1 MSVHR
6 TRVGRVH
13 SELDSNLDA
22 CIQETIVHDGR
33 YPTDVRR
40 ESRYRAMDPANR
52 AGRSSASARTHTYST
67 RSTIQ
72 SKTDAV
78 QPIGNPN
85 ERLGIADASRTMTRG
100 AARRLAGVNAPERN
114 QFLFTS
120 RRTTAGAVPVTAV
133 AGDSPCPKQ
142 ARSITSATPS

>member
-1 MSVHR
+1 MLGGSACMSVHR

-40 ESRYRAMDPANR
+40 ESRHRAMDPANR

-85 ERLGIADASRTMTRG
+85 ERLGIADASRMC
-100 AARRLAGVNAPERN
+100 
-114 QFLFTS
+114 
-120 RRTTAGAVPVTAV
+120 GAVLRVI
-133 AGDSPCPKQ
+133 PKFKEVVHC
-142 ARSITSATPS
+142 SFKPLHCLSASVWKQPR